1 MTDPHEIEREPDS
14 EGDSPDHPRPTE
26 PADSPQSILAHLD
39 ELRWRILKVGIAI
52 IVGAVVAFFFADFL
66 RGILE
71 APFHSAAPDNT
82 FQALKPGEEWGVLM
96 RIAFFG
102 GLILASP
109 VVLYQMWAFINPAL
123 TGAERKW
130 AFPIVG
136 SLVVLF
142 LGGVVFGY
150 AVLPKGL
157 TFLLGIFP
165 DVQNDLLLG
174 DYYSFVLRFLF
185 AIGIAFL
192 YPVFLFTAAAAGVVS
207 SEQLARGRRWA
218 ILIVVIA
225 SALITPTGDILTLA
239 ALSIPLY
246 LMYEITYW
254 MVRLILKK

>member
-1 MTDPHEIEREPDS
+1 VTDN
-14 EGDSPDHPRPTE
+14 
-26 PADSPQSILAHLD
+26 PQSILAHLD
-39 ELRWRILKVGIAI
+39 ELRWRILKIGIAI

-66 RGILE
+66 RGVLE
-71 APFHSAAPDNT
+71 APFYSAAPDNT

-109 VVLYQMWAFINPAL
+109 VVLYQIWAFINPAL
-123 TGAERKW
+123 TGTERKW

-142 LGGVVFGY
+142 LGGVAFGY
-150 AVLPKGL
+150 FVLPKGL

-185 AIGIAFL
+185 AIGVAFL
-192 YPVFLFTAAAAGVVS
+192 YPVFLFTAAAVGLIN
-207 SEQLARGRRWA
+207 SEQMARGRRWA
-218 ILIVVIA
+218 ILLVVIA
-225 SALITPTGDILTLA
+225 AALITPTGDFFNLIILGV
-239 ALSIPLY
+239 PLY

-254 MVRLILKK
+254 LVRLLLKK

>member
-1 MTDPHEIEREPDS
+1 VTDN
-14 EGDSPDHPRPTE
+14 
-26 PADSPQSILAHLD
+26 PQSILAHLD
-39 ELRWRILKVGIAI
+39 ELRWRVLKSGIAI

-109 VVLYQMWAFINPAL
+109 VVLYQIWAFINPAL
-123 TGAERKW
+123 TGTERKW

-142 LGGVVFGY
+142 LGGVLFGY
-150 AVLPKGL
+150 FVLPQGL

-185 AIGIAFL
+185 ATGVAFL
-192 YPVFLFTAAAAGVVS
+192 YPVFLFTAAAVGLVN
-207 SEQLARGRRWA
+207 SEQMARGRRWA
-218 ILIVVIA
+218 ILLVVIA
-225 SALITPTGDILTLA
+225 AALITPTGDFVNLIILGV
-239 ALSIPLY
+239 PLY

-254 MVRLILKK
+254 LVRLILKK

>member
-1 MTDPHEIEREPDS
+1 MTDN
-14 EGDSPDHPRPTE
+14 
-26 PADSPQSILAHLD
+26 PQSILAHLD
-39 ELRWRILKVGIAI
+39 ELRWRVLKSGIAI

-96 RIAFFG
+96 RITFFG

-109 VVLYQMWAFINPAL
+109 VVLYQIWAFINPAL
-123 TGAERKW
+123 TGTERKW

-142 LGGVVFGY
+142 LGGVLFGY
-150 AVLPKGL
+150 FVLPQGL

-185 AIGIAFL
+185 ATGVAFL
-192 YPVFLFTAAAAGVVS
+192 YPVFLFTAAAVGLVN
-207 SEQLARGRRWA
+207 SEQMARGRRWA
-218 ILIVVIA
+218 ILLVVIA
-225 SALITPTGDILTLA
+225 AALITPTGDFVNLIILGV
-239 ALSIPLY
+239 PLY

-254 MVRLILKK
+254 LVRLILRK

>member
-1 MTDPHEIEREPDS
+1 VTDN
-14 EGDSPDHPRPTE
+14 
-26 PADSPQSILAHLD
+26 PQSILAHLN
-39 ELRWRILKVGIAI
+39 ELRWRILKIGIAV
-52 IVGAVVAFFFADFL
+52 IVGAIVAFFFADLL
-66 RGILE
+66 RSVLE
-71 APFHSAAPDNT
+71 APFHAAAPDNT

-109 VVLYQMWAFINPAL
+109 VVLYQIWAFINPAL
-123 TGAERKW
+123 TGTERKW

-150 AVLPKGL
+150 VVLPQGL

-185 AIGIAFL
+185 ATGIAFL
-192 YPVFLFTAAAAGVVS
+192 YPVFLFTAAAVGLIN
-207 SEQLARGRRWA
+207 SEQMARGRRWA
-218 ILIVVIA
+218 ILLVVIA
-225 SALITPTGDILTLA
+225 AALITPTGDFFNLIILGV
-239 ALSIPLY
+239 PLY

-254 MVRLILKK
+254 LVRLILKK

>member
-1 MTDPHEIEREPDS
+1 MTDN
-14 EGDSPDHPRPTE
+14 
-26 PADSPQSILAHLD
+26 PQSILAHLD
-39 ELRWRILKVGIAI
+39 ELRWRVLKSGIAI

-96 RIAFFG
+96 RITFFG

-109 VVLYQMWAFINPAL
+109 VVLYQIWAFINPAL
-123 TGAERKW
+123 TGTERKW

-142 LGGVVFGY
+142 LGGVLFGY
-150 AVLPKGL
+150 FVLPQGL

-185 AIGIAFL
+185 ATGVAFL
-192 YPVFLFTAAAAGVVS
+192 YPVFLFTAAAVGLVN
-207 SEQLARGRRWA
+207 SEQMARGRRWA
-218 ILIVVIA
+218 ILLVVIA
-225 SALITPTGDILTLA
+225 AALITPTGDFVNLIILGV
-239 ALSIPLY
+239 PLY

-254 MVRLILKK
+254 LVRLILKK